1 MIQVKPILGILLGD
15 ATGIGPELIA
25 KMCAEDKFSQ
35 YCRPVII
42 GDLRVLAMGKK
53 IAGVDFS
60 TQIISE
66 LKEAQWDGAF
76 PVLDQKN
83 LDPANIKLGEV
94 NAQCG
99 RIVGDDCLTAIELCK
114 KGLIKGMM
122 YAPFNKAA
130 LRLGGYSFECEHHL
144 FAHYFGTQGTFG
156 EMNVLNNLWTSR
168 VTSHIPLKEVVNNLS
183 TEKVMEAIKLVHRT
197 LTKAGLVN
205 PRIAVAAI
213 NPHGG
218 ESGLCGREE
227 IEIIT
232 PGVQRTKEE
241 GINACGPFP
250 SDTLFINAFKGDYD
264 AVVTMYHDQGQIA
277 IKLMGF
283 QFGVTVAGG
292 QPYPVTTPAH
302 GTAFDIVGK
311 GIAKTSATENAL
323 ILAAKMASWTEK

>member
-1 MIQVKPILGILLGD
+1 MKPILGILLGD

-25 KMCAEDKFSQ
+25 KMCAEDKFSP
-35 YCRPVII
+35 YCRPIII
-42 GDLRVLAMGKK
+42 GDKRVLEMGKR
-53 IAGVDFS
+53 IANVDFPI
-60 TQIISE
+60 QLIDDISM
-66 LKEAQWDGAF
+66 ADWDGSIAI
-76 PVLDQKN
+76 LDQNN
-83 LDPANIKLGEV
+83 LDPQSITRGKVDANS
-94 NAQCG
+94 G
-99 RIVGDDCLTAIELCK
+99 RVTGADCITAMELCK
-114 KGLIKGMM
+114 KGQIKGIM

-130 LRLGGYSFECEHHL
+130 LILGGHNFECEHHL
-144 FAHYFGTQGTFG
+144 FAHYFETQGTFG

-168 VTSHIPLKEVVNNLS
+168 VTSHIPLKDVVQNLNS
-183 TEKVMEAIKLVHRT
+183 ERVLAAIKLAYNT
-197 LTKAGLVN
+197 LTKAGFES

-227 IEIIT
+227 IDIIA
-232 PGVQRTKEE
+232 PGVQMAKDEN
-241 GINACGPFP
+241 INAMGPFP

-283 QFGVTVAGG
+283 QFGVTVAAG
-292 QPYPVTTPAH
+292 QPYPVATPAH

-323 ILAAKMASWTEK
+323 ILTAKMAGWTQN

>member
-1 MIQVKPILGILLGD
+1 MKPILGILLGD

-25 KMCAEDKFSQ
+25 KMCAEDKFSP

-42 GDLRVLAMGKK
+42 GDARVLEMGKK
-53 IAGVDFS
+53 IAKVDFAVQVIDDIS
-60 TQIISE
+60 QI
-66 LKEAQWDGAF
+66 KWDGPV

-83 LDPANIKLGEV
+83 LDPATITLGKV
-94 NAQCG
+94 DTNSG
-99 RIVGDDCLTAIELCK
+99 RVTGDDCVTAIKLCQIGK
-114 KGLIKGMM
+114 IQGIV

-130 LRLGGYSFECEHHL
+130 LRLGGYDFECEHHL
-144 FAHYFGTQGTFG
+144 FAHYFGIQGTFG

-168 VTSHIPLKEVVNNLS
+168 VTSHIPLKDVAVNLS
-183 TEKVMEAIKLVHRT
+183 SEKVFEAIKLAHKT
-197 LTKAGLVN
+197 LTKAGLKL

-213 NPHGG
+213 NPHAG

-227 IEIIT
+227 IDIIA
-232 PGVQRTKEE
+232 PGVEMAKKEN
-241 GINACGPFP
+241 INAMGPFP
-250 SDTLFINAFKGDYD
+250 ADTLFINAFKGDYN

-283 QFGVTVAGG
+283 QFGVTVAAG

-311 GIAKTSATENAL
+311 GMAKVSATEQAL
-323 ILAAKMASWTEK
+323 ILAAKMAGRTES

>member
-1 MIQVKPILGILLGD
+1 MKPILGILLGD

-25 KMCAEDKFSQ
+25 KMCAADKFSP

-42 GDLRVLAMGKK
+42 GDIRVLEMGKK
-53 IAGVDFS
+53 IAGVEFP
-60 TQIISE
+60 TKVISDIA
-66 LKEAQWDGAF
+66 EAQWGDAY

-83 LDPANIKLGEV
+83 LDPADIKLGEV
-94 NAQCG
+94 NANCG
-99 RIVGDDCLTAIELCK
+99 RVVGDDCVTAIELCK
-114 KGLIKGMM
+114 KGAIAGIM

-130 LRLGGYSFECEHHL
+130 LILGGYKFECEHHL

-168 VTSHIPLKEVVNNLS
+168 VTSHIPLKEVANNLS
-183 TEKVMEAIKLVHRT
+183 PQRVFEAIKLAHKT
-197 LTKAGLVN
+197 LTKAGYQA

-213 NPHGG
+213 NPHAG

-227 IEIIT
+227 IDVIA
-232 PGVQRTKEE
+232 PGIKMAKDEN
-241 GINACGPFP
+241 INAMGPFP

-283 QFGVTVAGG
+283 QFGVTVAAG

-311 GIAKTSATENAL
+311 GIAKISATEQAL
-323 ILAAKMASWTEK
+323 ILAAKMAGWTQK

>member
-1 MIQVKPILGILLGD
+1 MKPILGILLGD

-25 KMCAEDKFSQ
+25 KMCAEDKFSPH
-35 YCRPVII
+35 CRPIII
-42 GDLRVLAMGKK
+42 GDIRVLEMGKK
-53 IAGVDFS
+53 IAGVDFP
-60 TQIISE
+60 TQIIETTSG
-66 LKEAQWDGAF
+66 ATWDGPI

-83 LDPANIKLGEV
+83 IDPSTLTLGKVDANS
-94 NAQCG
+94 G
-99 RIVGDDCLTAIELCK
+99 RVTGQDCITAIELCK
-114 KGLIKGMM
+114 KGEIQGIM

-130 LRLGGYSFECEHHL
+130 LILGGYRYECEHHL
-144 FAHYFGTQGTFG
+144 FAHHFGTQGTFG
-156 EMNVLNNLWTSR
+156 EMNVLNKLWTSR
-168 VTSHIPLKEVVNNLS
+168 VTSHIPLKDVAANLS
-183 TEKVMEAIKLVHRT
+183 KEKVLAAIKLAHDT
-197 LTKAGLVN
+197 LTKAGYQS

-227 IEIIT
+227 IDIIG
-232 PGVQRTKEE
+232 PGVELAREQ
-241 GINACGPFP
+241 GINAMGPYP

-283 QFGVTVAGG
+283 QFGVTVAAG

-311 GIAKTSATENAL
+311 GLAKISATEQAL
-323 ILAAKMASWTEK
+323 ILASKMAGNH

>member
-1 MIQVKPILGILLGD
+1 MKPILGILLGD

-25 KMCAEDKFSQ
+25 KMCAEDKFSP

-42 GDLRVLAMGKK
+42 GDKRILEMGKK
-53 IAGVDFS
+53 IANVDFPI
-60 TQIISE
+60 QIIEDISQ
-66 LKEAQWDGAF
+66 ADWDGSIAI
-76 PVLDQKN
+76 LDQNN
-83 LDPANIKLGEV
+83 LDPQSITLGKVDANS
-94 NAQCG
+94 G
-99 RIVGDDCLTAIELCK
+99 RITGADCITAIELCK
-114 KGLIKGMM
+114 KGQIKGIM

-130 LRLGGYSFECEHHL
+130 LILGGNNFECEHHL
-144 FAHYFGTQGTFG
+144 FAHHFKTQGTFG

-168 VTSHIPLKEVVNNLS
+168 VTSHIPLKDVAQNLS
-183 TEKVMEAIKLVHRT
+183 SEGVVAAIKLAYNT
-197 LTKAGLVN
+197 LIKAGFHS

-227 IEIIT
+227 IDIIA
-232 PGVQRTKEE
+232 PGVQMAKDEN
-241 GINACGPFP
+241 INAMGPFP

-264 AVVTMYHDQGQIA
+264 AVVTTYHDQGQIA

-283 QFGVTVAGG
+283 QFGVTVAAG
-292 QPYPVTTPAH
+292 QPYPVATPAH

-323 ILAAKMASWTEK
+323 ILTAKMAGWTQN

>member
-1 MIQVKPILGILLGD
+1 MKPILGILLGD

-25 KMCAEDKFSQ
+25 KMCAEDKFSP

-42 GDLRVLAMGKK
+42 GDKRVLDMGKK
-53 IAGVDFS
+53 FANVDFPC
-60 TQIISE
+60 QVIDDISKAD
-66 LKEAQWDGAF
+66 LDSSI
-76 PVLDQKN
+76 VILDQNN
-83 LDPANIKLGEV
+83 LDPQSITLGKVDANS
-94 NAQCG
+94 G
-99 RIVGDDCLTAIELCK
+99 RITGADCITAMELCK
-114 KGLIKGMM
+114 KGQIKGIM
-122 YAPFNKAA
+122 YAPFNKAS
-130 LRLGGYSFECEHHL
+130 LILGGYNFECEHHL
-144 FAHYFGTQGTFG
+144 FAHHFKTQGTFG

-168 VTSHIPLKEVVNNLS
+168 VTSHIPLKDVAQNLS
-183 TEKVMEAIKLVHRT
+183 SERVVAAIKLAYNT
-197 LTKAGLVN
+197 LTKAGFES

-227 IEIIT
+227 IDIIT
-232 PGVQRTKEE
+232 PGVQMAKEE
-241 GINACGPFP
+241 NINAMGPFP

-283 QFGVTVAGG
+283 QFGVTVAAG
-292 QPYPVTTPAH
+292 QPYPVATPAH

-323 ILAAKMASWTEK
+323 ILTAKMAGWTQN